1 MTAEQVFSFASTGIL
16 AGWLV
21 LAFAIVR
28 RNAFLRD
35 QIAGRAFPL
44 GMAMIYSTLILF
56 FFKADGGFGTLAE
69 VKLLFTND
77 WAALAGWVHY
87 LAFDLFVGA
96 WIARRVMEQGLP
108 RLTLFLLL
116 PTTFL
121 FGPLGF
127 LLFEIAQTLLR
138 PSSQTTSTKE

>member
-1 MTAEQVFSFASTGIL
+1 MTAEQVFSFASTTIL

-21 LAFAIVR
+21 LAYAIVR

-44 GMAMIYSTLILF
+44 LQSALYSVLILFF

-87 LAFDLFVGA
+87 LAFDLFIGA
-96 WIARRVMEQGLP
+96 LIAKRIMMAGIS
-108 RLTLFLLL
+108 RLWLALLL
-116 PTTFL
+116 PATFL
-121 FGPLGF
+121 FGPIGLLVSEAVTF
-127 LLFEIAQTLLR
+127 LFIRKQ
-138 PSSQTTSTKE
+138 Q

>member
-1 MTAEQVFSFASTGIL
+1 MTAEQVFSFASTTIL

-21 LAFAIVR
+21 LAYAIVR

-44 GMAMIYSTLILF
+44 LQAALYSVLILF
-56 FFKADGGFGTLAE
+56 FFFKAEGGFGTLAE
-69 VKLLFTND
+69 VKLLFSND

-87 LAFDLFVGA
+87 LAFDLFVGC
-96 WIARRVMEQGLP
+96 WIARCVMEQGLP
-108 RLTLFLLL
+108 RLALLVLL
-116 PTTFL
+116 PATFL

-127 LLFEIAQTLLR
+127 LLFEVTQLLLR
-138 PSSQTTSTKE
+138 PAPTSGE

>member
-1 MTAEQVFSFASTGIL
+1 MTAEQIFSFASTTIL

-21 LAFAIVR
+21 LAYAIVR

-44 GMAMIYSTLILF
+44 MQSALYSILILFF

-87 LAFDLFVGA
+87 LAFDLFMGA
-96 WIARRVMEQGLP
+96 LIAKRVMDAGLN
-108 RLTLFLLL
+108 RLWLAMLL
-116 PTTFL
+116 PATFL
-121 FGPLGF
+121 FGPIGYIASEAATF
-127 LLFEIAQTLLR
+127 LFRRNQ
-138 PSSQTTSTKE
+138 K